1 MILSNDAIVF
11 GTSFGVRGQ
20 LQLDTF
26 TNRQSG
32 YDWSVVGGGAFGIS
46 VDACDERPWVA
57 QDMRLTEVAGDSR
70 GLVTKFTHPTGLE
83 AVQTVQCFDGFS
95 TLRFQCSVT
104 CKEGGSASCVTDLS
118 PLRFRVRKAEG
129 LRVHTI
135 RRDQY
140 RLETTVVGNE
150 PFVIHGGRWNRP
162 EHAGWLVLE
171 DMQAKECLLIGIEW
185 ERDWELAL
193 TPVDSGLEVIFR
205 LLGYRRDLEAGE
217 ALKSPRLFVSLS
229 TGDLDDAANRSRQ
242 FLSAHVFPKKLKDFP
257 WVSYDIWSTDHEGVE
272 ESLIGEM
279 DFAADLGVDVFYVDA
294 SWWVGSSVLGTGA
307 WGLGLGSYEEDR
319 RKFPSGLRSLS
330 DRAHRLGLRF
340 GLWVDP
346 MIIDVGHVDRGLVP
360 SYWLV
365 QENGVDSELRI
376 GVPDWPPVKQLC
388 TGSVDVQDYL
398 IGKLSSIVE
407 RFALDWLKWDDSA
420 LALPCCTRTDHGH
433 GAQDGNLEALKG
445 KYRICAALLERFPN
459 LVIEQCGYPA
469 RLDYGLASYVR
480 SNWLSDASTPSVHV
494 RNNME
499 IACYIYPASYNA
511 AWILRD
517 DETRQENDRMTVDSI
532 VRSRMM
538 GLFGLGTL
546 TGQLS
551 ERISL
556 LPQSLLDGIK
566 RNVIHYKNFRNLLSQ
581 NTWHL
586 SSYNR
591 EPDDWQAM
599 EFSAWDGGQAVAL
612 LFRGDSGLGSYTLK
626 PRGLDPDATFTVECF
641 DARVVRSESG
651 RSLMEVGIPVY
662 LERMEASEIVLIT
675 KK

>member
-1 MILSNDAIVF
+1 M
-11 GTSFGVRGQ
+11 
-20 LQLDTF
+20 
-26 TNRQSG
+26 
-32 YDWSVVGGGAFGIS
+32 
-46 VDACDERPWVA
+46 
-57 QDMRLTEVAGDSR
+57 
-70 GLVTKFTHPTGLE
+70 
-83 AVQTVQCFDGFS
+83 
-95 TLRFQCSVT
+95 
-104 CKEGGSASCVTDLS
+104 
-118 PLRFRVRKAEG
+118 
-129 LRVHTI
+129 HTI

-140 RLETTVVGNE
+140 RLETTVVGYE

>member
-1 MILSNDAIVF
+1 
-11 GTSFGVRGQ
+11 
-20 LQLDTF
+20 
-26 TNRQSG
+26 
-32 YDWSVVGGGAFGIS
+32 
-46 VDACDERPWVA
+46 
-57 QDMRLTEVAGDSR
+57 
-70 GLVTKFTHPTGLE
+70 
-83 AVQTVQCFDGFS
+83 
-95 TLRFQCSVT
+95 
-104 CKEGGSASCVTDLS
+104 
-118 PLRFRVRKAEG
+118 
-129 LRVHTI
+129 
-135 RRDQY
+135 
-140 RLETTVVGNE
+140 
-150 PFVIHGGRWNRP
+150 
-162 EHAGWLVLE
+162 
-171 DMQAKECLLIGIEW
+171 
-185 ERDWELAL
+185 
-193 TPVDSGLEVIFR
+193 
-205 LLGYRRDLEAGE
+205 
-217 ALKSPRLFVSLS
+217 
-229 TGDLDDAANRSRQ
+229 
-242 FLSAHVFPKKLKDFP
+242 
-257 WVSYDIWSTDHEGVE
+257 VSYDIWSTDGEGVE
-272 ESLIGEM
+272 EALCKEM
-279 DFAADLGVDVFYVDA
+279 DFSADLGVDLFYVDA
-294 SWWVGSSVLGTGA
+294 SWWAGSSIIGTGA
-307 WGLGLGSYEEDR
+307 WGLGLGCYEEDR

-330 DRAHRLGLRF
+330 DRAHRQGLRF

-346 MIIDVGHVDRGLVP
+346 MIIDVGHVERGLVP
-360 SYWLV
+360 SRWLI
-365 QENGVDSELRI
+365 QENGVDSELKI
-376 GVPDWPPVKQLC
+376 GAPDWPPVKQLC
-388 TGSVDVQDYL
+388 TGDPEVQDYL

-433 GAQDGNLEALKG
+433 GALDGNLEALKG

-469 RLDYGLASYVR
+469 RLDYGLASFVR

-566 RNVIHYKNFRNLLSQ
+566 RNVLLYKKFRNLLSQ

-586 SSYNR
+586 SPYVR

-599 EFSAWDGGQAVAL
+599 EFSAWDGGQAVVL
-612 LFRGDSGLGSYTLK
+612 IFRGDSGAGSYSLK
-626 PRGLDPDATFTVECF
+626 PRGLDADGIYTVECF
-641 DARVVRSESG
+641 DAGLIRTESG
-651 RSLMEVGIPVY
+651 RTLMEVGIPVY
-662 LERMEASEIVLIT
+662 LERKEASEIVLIT